1 MSEIYLSSNEI
12 KAITGRTQGA
22 AQRRALQ
29 SMGYIV
35 KDRPDGS
42 FWVPRAQFMAEEARV
57 KSIPKKHKL
66 NFGALKA
73 SGNEQAA

>member
-1 MSEIYLSSNEI
+1 MSDIYLSSNEI
-12 KAITGRTQGA
+12 KDITGRRQGA
-22 AQRRALQ
+22 AQRRALNN
-29 SMGYIV
+29 MGYIV

-42 FWVPRAQFMAEEARV
+42 FWVPRAQFLIEEARV
-57 KSIPKKHKL
+57 KSVPKKHKL